1 MAVNWADNVEETT
14 TSTGIGTIDLAGA
27 TAGNQT
33 FVAGLGT
40 GSACYY
46 CISSNSEYEVGY
58 GTVTDAATDTLS
70 RDSVLA
76 SSNGD
81 ALVSF
86 SSGTKNVHL
95 LPPFALRATRILD
108 RDRDTRV
115 DTDEGFAD
123 QDTIRFDA
131 AGSEMA
137 TITANGLALPNGA
150 RIDEFSTDGTLAGNS
165 DISVPTER
173 AVKTYVDQL
182 TFDEIKDADGNTRI
196 QVEES
201 VNENIIRFDTNGTER
216 MIVGAGGLVAIG
228 DTANPNMTVGLTINQ
243 NGNDDEIF
251 ALKSS
256 DVAHG
261 ITAQTGTDSH
271 GFAEKYDANEGA
283 LHLVGLGEGGEG
295 AVITGMSTVPNTD
308 DTNASVGAV
317 TIRGAQ
323 KSGTGVTTMS
333 AAQNVVSIDAWGTT
347 LALFKGDGTVH
358 AVDTSWATAAD
369 TEDDIKALRMLDLA
383 QSTKGIMESA
393 WDSMIG
399 DDWEYLQKIGV
410 AGSTNP

>member
-58 GTVTDAATDTLS
+58 GTVTDAATDILS

-201 VNENIIRFDTNGTER
+201 VNENITW
-216 MIVGAGGLVAIG
+216 L
-228 DTANPNMTVGLTINQ
+228 
-243 NGNDDEIF
+243 
-251 ALKSS
+251 
-256 DVAHG
+256 
-261 ITAQTGTDSH
+261 
-271 GFAEKYDANEGA
+271 
-283 LHLVGLGEGGEG
+283 
-295 AVITGMSTVPNTD
+295 
-308 DTNASVGAV
+308 
-317 TIRGAQ
+317 
-323 KSGTGVTTMS
+323 
-333 AAQNVVSIDAWGTT
+333 
-347 LALFKGDGTVH
+347 
-358 AVDTSWATAAD
+358 
-369 TEDDIKALRMLDLA
+369 
-383 QSTKGIMESA
+383 STKVRSPMPCSCSCLSPTRSQRRRRELHGA
-393 WDSMIG
+393 DSDMAQRLETAMSHTLRLSSLAELHG
-399 DDWEYLQKIGV
+399 
-410 AGSTNP
+410 

>member
-150 RIDEFSTDGTLAGNS
+150 RIDEFSTD
-165 DISVPTER
+165 
-173 AVKTYVDQL
+173 
-182 TFDEIKDADGNTRI
+182 
-196 QVEES
+196 
-201 VNENIIRFDTNGTER
+201 
-216 MIVGAGGLVAIG
+216 
-228 DTANPNMTVGLTINQ
+228 
-243 NGNDDEIF
+243 
-251 ALKSS
+251 
-256 DVAHG
+256 
-261 ITAQTGTDSH
+261 
-271 GFAEKYDANEGA
+271 
-283 LHLVGLGEGGEG
+283 
-295 AVITGMSTVPNTD
+295 
-308 DTNASVGAV
+308 
-317 TIRGAQ
+317 
-323 KSGTGVTTMS
+323 
-333 AAQNVVSIDAWGTT
+333 
-347 LALFKGDGTVH
+347 
-358 AVDTSWATAAD
+358 ATARWPETA
-369 TEDDIKALRMLDLA
+369 TFRSRRSGRSRPMSISSRSMKSKMPTATQGFRSKRA
-383 QSTKGIMESA
+383 STKTLF
-393 WDSMIG
+393 DSTRMALSG
-399 DDWEYLQKIGV
+399 
-410 AGSTNP
+410 